1 MIIRFVKSR
10 KLCLAGHIMKTGEA
24 SDSHRTVMK
33 M

>member
-1 MIIRFVKSR
+1 
-10 KLCLAGHIMKTGEA
+10 MKTGEA